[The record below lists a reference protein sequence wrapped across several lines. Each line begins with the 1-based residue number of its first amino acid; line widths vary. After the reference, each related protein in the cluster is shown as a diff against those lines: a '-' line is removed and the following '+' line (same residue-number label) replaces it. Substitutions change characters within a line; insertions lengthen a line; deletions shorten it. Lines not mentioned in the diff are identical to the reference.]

1 MSLLLPLSR
10 LWSWLCPWQAS
21 GMRYGIRR
29 HDGLWL
35 AHTRISKSTQV
46 QDWAQLDLSDHVFI
60 GHFNFIDA
68 SGGLHIGEG
77 CQITNHVSVLSH
89 SSHVAVR
96 LLGRAYW
103 GHPAPEGYV
112 RAATHLGPYGFIGP
126 HSVIAPGAQ
135 LGKGVLVKAFS
146 YVRGS
151 VPDFA
156 VVQGQPAQVVG
167 DTREL
172 DADCLARFPALQAHY
187 QQWAG
192 PPVT

>member
-1 MSLLLPLSR
+1 MSGLLQSLAG
-10 LWSWLCPWQAS
+10 LWALVRPWQAS
-21 GMRYGIRR
+21 RMRYGIRR

-35 AHTRISKSTQV
+35 PHTRISTTTQV
-46 QDWAQLDLSDHVFI
+46 EDWSQLDLSDHVFI

-89 SSHVAVR
+89 SSHLAVR
-96 LLGRAYW
+96 LQGRAYW
-103 GHPAPEGYV
+103 GHPEPEGYV

-126 HSVIAPGAQ
+126 HSVVAPGSR

-146 YVRGS
+146 YVRGE

-172 DADCLARFPALQAHY
+172 DAPWLERYPDLRAHY
-187 QQWAG
+187 RQWAEQRA
-192 PPVT
+192 

>member
-1 MSLLLPLSR
+1 
-10 LWSWLCPWQAS
+10 
-21 GMRYGIRR
+21 MRYGIRR

-46 QDWAQLDLSDHVFI
+46 QDWVQLDLADHVFI

-77 CQITNHVSVLSH
+77 CQITNHVSILSH

-96 LLGRAYW
+96 VQGRAYW

-112 RAATHLGPYGFIGP
+112 RATTRLGPYGFIGP
-126 HSVIAPGAQ
+126 HSVIAPGTQ

-146 YVRGS
+146 YVRGM

-156 VVQGQPAQVVG
+156 VVQGQPAHVVG

-172 DADCLARFPALQAHY
+172 DADCLARYPDLQAHY

-192 PPVT
+192 PLSP